1 MKIGGIF
8 EGLNISGKGMSI
20 NKKKMDLIAENIA
33 NSETTRTNNGEPYK
47 RKLLKVSSN
56 DNKLVSFQFNPK
68 INLKTTE
75 EVHFNSQE
83 IKSTEQYGNTINM
96 NEVEDNKMGD
106 LVYMPE
112 HPDANKD
119 GYVQMPNVNIVN
131 EMTDMIVATR
141 SYEANLTAF
150 NSSKQIAKD
159 SLDI

>member
-1 MKIGGIF
+1 MKIEGIF
-8 EGLNISGKGMSI
+8 ESLNISGKGLSI

-33 NSETTRTNNGEPYK
+33 NSETTKTENGEPYK
-47 RKLLKVSSN
+47 KKLLKVSSN
-56 DNKLVSFQFNPK
+56 DNNLVSFQFTTQIK
-68 INLKTTE
+68 LKTTE

-83 IKSTEQYGNTINM
+83 IKSNEKYDNSINM

-119 GYVQMPNVNIVN
+119 GFVQMPNVNIVN

>member
-1 MKIGGIF
+1 MKIGVIF

-56 DNKLVSFQFNPK
+56 DNNLVSFQFNPQIK
-68 INLKTTE
+68 LKTTE

-83 IKSTEQYGNTINM
+83 IKSTERYDNTINM
-96 NEVEDNKMGD
+96 NEVEDNKTGD
-106 LVYMPE
+106 LIYMPE